1 MEEIITGFIKLILTI
16 AVDDVNNFK
25 DLMNSGLKGFLTG
38 LLIEGN
44 SCFKKLANDLLIRE
58 FKAVVISNEIEV
70 FEALQDVLGP
80 RPPHAM
86 LIIYATQILKLEY

>member
-1 MEEIITGFIKLILTI
+1 MEEIISGFIKLILTI

-44 SCFKKLANDLLIRE
+44 SCFKKLANDLLVRE
-58 FKAVVISNEIEV
+58 FKAIVISNEIEV
-70 FEALQDVLGP
+70 FEALQEVLGP
-80 RPPHAM
+80 RPPLAM